1 MRMPL
6 PSTFSLAFALAS
18 FTALAQKEANVWH
31 FGHGYSLDF
40 NSGAAVQTTGSAME
54 TFEGGTTFSDSTGSL
69 LFYSNGGG
77 RVPGSGQDAGHIW
90 NKNNEAM
97 YDMQGLE
104 GGGWSSAQSSVVVPA
119 PGEKGV
125 YYLFTMDEAEHYIDA
140 TPQVLAAEPNGR
152 GLRYFKVDMSLNGGL
167 GGVAQADQLVYD
179 HSFEGLCAIRHANG
193 QDYWILINQDTTG
206 IGVYSVTPA
215 GVALTSV
222 YPQPTFGIIKASP
235 TSDLAGAPCC
245 NRVVTATGYLFDF
258 DINTGVLSNPVSLDT
273 LGSEAYEF
281 SPNSFYLYAT
291 KTNPL
296 TGGQQLVRY
305 DLLSASQ
312 NSVPVQSTMEVIA
325 SPFSA
330 SYMQLAPDG
339 KIYFTQFK
347 GLTSSLGTINCP
359 NTSFPT
365 ISPDAFTF
373 DDFFFTLP
381 NFPAWILYNSLDEY
395 IEFGPDTVYLCQG
408 DTLVLTA
415 GGPDFAYEWGGQTAS
430 GVPVV
435 NSLQQLVVTAP
446 GTYSATVSG
455 ECGSGSDQVVV
466 LPCEVECTGLIVSS
480 ADSCLQDSFFFS
492 LASSEAVISASWSFG
507 DPSSGAA
514 DTSSFLV
521 PVHVFSAPGTYEVRC
536 IVEFSCGVDTLFKQV
551 VVLPCEVI
559 CTGFIASP
567 ADSCLQGSLFFS
579 IVSNAAVKSAS
590 WSFGDPGSGAAD
602 TSSSLAPEHVFSAP
616 GLYEVRCIVEF
627 SCGVDTLFKTVAI
640 VDCDSAAEICQLY
653 VPNVFSP
660 NADGI
665 NDEFQ
670 PFTSCLFEE
679 YELLVF
685 SRWGGLVYQTSD
697 QTGKWEGDCKGED
710 CPDGAYVF
718 TIRYKFP
725 LQQVQR
731 ASGSVTLLR

>member
-1 MRMPL
+1 MPL
-6 PSTFSLAFALAS
+6 PSTFSLAFALVS

-40 NSGAAVQTTGSAME
+40 NSGTAVQTTGSAME
-54 TFEGGTTFSDSTGSL
+54 TFEGCTAYGDSTGNL

-77 RVPGSGQDAGHIW
+77 RVPASGQDAGYIW
-90 NKNNEAM
+90 NKNNEVM

-104 GGGWSSAQSSVVVPA
+104 GGGWSAAQSSVVVPA
-119 PGEKGV
+119 PGEQGV

-167 GGVAQADQLVYD
+167 GGVVQADQLVYD
-179 HSFEGLCAIRHANG
+179 HSYEGLCAIRHANG
-193 QDYWILINQDTTG
+193 EDYWILINQDTTG

-215 GVALTSV
+215 GVALSSV
-222 YPQPTFGIIKASP
+222 YPQPTSGIIKASP
-235 TSDLAGAPCC
+235 TSDLPGASCC
-245 NRVVTATGYLFDF
+245 DKVVTASGFLFDF
-258 DINTGVLSNPVSLDT
+258 DINTGTLSNPVSLDT
-273 LGSEAYEF
+273 LGSEVYEF
-281 SPNSFYLYAT
+281 SPDNFYLYAT
-291 KTNPL
+291 KTNPF
-296 TGGQQLVRY
+296 TGSQELVRY

-312 NSVPVQSTMEVIA
+312 NSLPVQSTLEVIA

-330 SYMQLAPDG
+330 SYLQLAPDG

-347 GLTSSLGTINCP
+347 NGQTSLGTINCP

-365 ISPDAFTF
+365 ISTDVFTF
-373 DDFFFTLP
+373 NDFFFTLP
-381 NFPAWILYNSLDEY
+381 NFPAWILYNGYEEY

-415 GGPDFAYEWGGQTAS
+415 GGPDFTYEWGGQTAS
-430 GVPVV
+430 GVPVI
-435 NSLQQLVVTAP
+435 NSLQQLVVTEP

-466 LPCEVECTGLIVSS
+466 LPCAVECTGLIVSS

-492 LASSEAVISASWSFG
+492 LASSAAVTSASWSFG
-507 DPSSGAA
+507 DPASGAA
-514 DTSSFLV
+514 DTSASLA
-521 PVHVFSAPGTYEVRC
+521 PAHVFSAAGTYEVRC
-536 IVEFSCGVDTLFKQV
+536 I
-551 VVLPCEVI
+551 
-559 CTGFIASP
+559 A
-567 ADSCLQGSLFFS
+567 
-579 IVSNAAVKSAS
+579 
-590 WSFGDPGSGAAD
+590 
-602 TSSSLAPEHVFSAP
+602 
-616 GLYEVRCIVEF
+616 EF
-627 SCGVDTLFKTVAI
+627 SCGVDTLFKTLTI
-640 VDCDSAAEICQLY
+640 VDCDNIAEICQLY

-670 PFTSCLFEE
+670 LFTSCLFEE

-685 SRWGGLVYQTSD
+685 NRWGGLVYQTSD
-697 QTGKWEGDCKGED
+697 QTGKWEGDCQGAD